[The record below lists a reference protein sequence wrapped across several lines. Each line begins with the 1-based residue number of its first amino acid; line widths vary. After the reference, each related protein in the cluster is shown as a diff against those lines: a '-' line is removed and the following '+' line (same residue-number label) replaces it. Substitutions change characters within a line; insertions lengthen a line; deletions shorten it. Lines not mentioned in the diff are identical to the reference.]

1 MTAALDTI
9 IRPLGPQLPR
19 PVGLL
24 TERLVDVLLREP
36 EAACGRLGG
45 AAALA
50 PVQGT
55 LGDHDFQ
62 LTLYM
67 LYELH
72 YRGFARV
79 AEAWEW
85 NPSLLSFRAEL
96 ECLFELALRDAVP
109 TPAEVGA
116 RELDLALREILAADD
131 DPSLSRY
138 IEARATIDEFVE
150 FVIHRSAYQLK
161 EADPHSW
168 AIPRLS
174 GGPKAAL
181 IRIQADEYGEG
192 VPGRAHAELFRDT
205 MVALGLDGG
214 YGAYLPRLP
223 GVTLAAV
230 NLMSFLGLHRRWR
243 GAIVGHLAA
252 FEMSSSIP
260 NARYSRGLDRL
271 GWPRA
276 RGFYDEHVL
285 ADAVHENLAA
295 VDLAGGLGLRA
306 LGHARPPVHATGP
319 DRERRPPSRSCGD
332 MRAPRL
338 IDEPRPERLD
348 FDTATILT
356 PKLRTGTARPVGL
369 GDRCALRRIG
379 MSRRYSPDRREGRA

>member
-1 MTAALDTI
+1 MTVALDTI
-9 IRPLGPQLPR
+9 IRPTGPRLPA
-19 PVGLL
+19 PVGPL
-24 TERLVDVLLREP
+24 TERLVEVLLREP
-36 EAACGRLGG
+36 AATAGALAH
-45 AAALA
+45 AAASAQLA
-50 PVQGT
+50 EP

-72 YRGFARV
+72 YRGFAGV
-79 AEAWEW
+79 SEAWEW
-85 NPSLLSFRAEL
+85 NPPLLAFRAEL

-138 IEARATIDEFVE
+138 MEARATHDEFLE
-150 FVIHRSAYQLK
+150 FVMHRSAYQLK

-168 AIPRLS
+168 AIPRLWD
-174 GGPKAAL
+174 GPKAAL
-181 IRIQADEYGEG
+181 IRIQSDEYGEG
-192 VPGRAHAELFRDT
+192 IPGRGHAELFRDT
-205 MVALGLDGG
+205 MVALGLDAT

-223 GVTLAAV
+223 GVTLAGV
-230 NLMSFLGLHRRWR
+230 NLMSCFGLHRRWR
-243 GAIVGHLAA
+243 GAIIGHLAG

-271 GWPRA
+271 GFPQA

-295 VDLAGGLGLRA
+295 VDLAGGLGLQEPHLISDILFGAAA
-306 LGHARPPVHATGP
+306 LV
-319 DRERRPPSRSCGD
+319 E
-332 MRAPRL
+332 L
-338 IDEPRPERLD
+338 
-348 FDTATILT
+348 
-356 PKLRTGTARPVGL
+356 
-369 GDRCALRRIG
+369 
-379 MSRRYSPDRREGRA
+379 DRRATRHMLGAWRRGVSSLGA